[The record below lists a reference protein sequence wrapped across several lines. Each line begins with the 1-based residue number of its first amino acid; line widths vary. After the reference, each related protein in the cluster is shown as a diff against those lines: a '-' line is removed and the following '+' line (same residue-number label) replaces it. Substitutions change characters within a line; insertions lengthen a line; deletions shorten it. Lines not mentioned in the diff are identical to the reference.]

1 MPRIFVGALCT
12 LLVMCLSASALASE
26 PAKGLRGVYFN
37 PPVSADPGYPW
48 LIFYDAHRAKVK
60 TALSELHA
68 EAGINFVDLQIL
80 IANTLRVAGQGN
92 RVGQRVEEWANLSM
106 LDNLARFV
114 DDCHEAGVVA
124 ELDLVDNRWIPHT
137 IDPTRHIGRPGNP
150 WWPVPDETPWDE
162 AAQWYAQMIEYVES
176 HAAHPEA
183 IAMWCMLGN
192 YQLGGA
198 EPMLWGNTQLPEIG
212 KFTERFVKSAWPVMR
227 TAGRRPK
234 AAPILLPI
242 FAAGG
247 YWERKSPADRLEGFT
262 NLKRWLVDDLK
273 QPPDYWVMTTYPYCD
288 PAPDGFWYLREI
300 VKILGVENAGRI
312 ISTDFKGE
320 GHDDETRGTILLREG
335 RTGSEMLRW
344 HVDKCRE
351 YGFAGWWMWNYQDSA
366 ASKMGLRRI
375 DGSWKNDLLRET
387 VRRDGR

>member
-1 MPRIFVGALCT
+1 
-12 LLVMCLSASALASE
+12 
-26 PAKGLRGVYFN
+26 
-37 PPVSADPGYPW
+37 
-48 LIFYDAHRAKVK
+48 
-60 TALSELHA
+60 
-68 EAGINFVDLQIL
+68 
-80 IANTLRVAGQGN
+80 
-92 RVGQRVEEWANLSM
+92 
-106 LDNLARFV
+106 
-114 DDCHEAGVVA
+114 VVA

-183 IAMWCMLGN
+183 IATWCMLGN

-300 VKILGVENAGRI
+300 VKILGPENAGRI